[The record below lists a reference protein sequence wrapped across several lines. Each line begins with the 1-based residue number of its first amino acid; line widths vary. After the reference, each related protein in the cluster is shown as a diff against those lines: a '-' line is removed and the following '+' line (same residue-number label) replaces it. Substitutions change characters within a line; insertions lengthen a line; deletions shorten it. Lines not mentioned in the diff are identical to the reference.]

1 MTNQL
6 IILFVLV
13 LVSAFFSG
21 SELAFVVA
29 NKLKI
34 EVRARKKNYAA
45 RSAYAFV
52 QNPQYFY
59 STILIGNNVINIAF
73 ASLSAIILSTAF
85 NMSEFSVIIVST
97 LVLLLFGELLPKFL
111 ARELGDRVV
120 LITSI
125 PIRTIFYILY
135 PFVKLTSSL
144 SSFLTQSSNVKAE
157 NLNFLF
163 SKEDIEVLVK
173 ESHEAGVVNKKESTI
188 ITRVLALGEQKV
200 YEAMRPRIEIVGI
213 DIGSTIAEAVSVFID
228 SGYSKLP
235 VYEENLDNIR
245 GVVFAYDIFKSPANL
260 QSIIHEII
268 FVPETK
274 RSFEMLNEFLNK
286 QVSIAIVVDEF
297 GGTAGLVTME
307 DIIEEL
313 FGEIKDEYDIEEDI
327 CRKIAADSYLIS
339 GKVEIDYINE
349 KYNLDLP
356 TGDYETIAGYVTNE
370 IGRIPLQGESVNI
383 GKFNFLIVRANNI
396 KIELVKLTFLP
407 TDENIPPKSI

>member
-6 IILFVLV
+6 IILIILV

-34 EVRARKKNYAA
+34 EVRARKKNFAA
-45 RSAYAFV
+45 KSAYAFV
-52 QNPQYFY
+52 QRPQYFY
-59 STILIGNNVINIAF
+59 STILIANNVINIAF

-85 NMSEFSVIIVST
+85 NMNEFSIMIIST
-97 LVLLLFGELLPKFL
+97 LMLLIFGELLPKYF

-120 LITSI
+120 LVTSI
-125 PIRTIFYILY
+125 PVRIIFYILY
-135 PFVKLTSSL
+135 PFVRLTSSL
-144 SSFLTQSSNVKAE
+144 SSFVVQTSNVKAE
-157 NLNFLF
+157 NINFLF
-163 SKEDIEVLVK
+163 SKEDIEFLVK
-173 ESHEAGVVNKKESTI
+173 ESHEAGMVNKKESVI
-188 ITRVLALGEQKV
+188 ISRVLELGEQKV
-200 YEAMRPRIEIVGI
+200 YEAMRPRTEIVGVEIEATI
-213 DIGSTIAEAVSVFID
+213 DEVISAFVD

-245 GVVFAYDIFKSPANL
+245 GVIFAYDIFNSPQNL
-260 QSIIHEII
+260 QSIIREII

-286 QVSIAIVVDEF
+286 QVSIAVVVDEF

-327 CRKIAADSYLIS
+327 CRKITPDAYLIS

-349 KYNLDLP
+349 KYNLNIP
-356 TGDYETIAGYVTNE
+356 TGDYETIAGYITNE
-370 IGRIPLQGESVNI
+370 IGRIPHQGENVI
-383 GKFNFLIVRANNI
+383 IDKFNFLITRSTNI
-396 KIELVKLTFLP
+396 KIDLVKLTVIPSEDTL
-407 TDENIPPKSI
+407 PPKTV

>member
-1 MTNQL
+1 MTDQL
-6 IILFVLV
+6 IILIILV
-13 LVSAFFSG
+13 IISAFFAG

-45 RSAYAFV
+45 MSAYAFV
-52 QNPQYFY
+52 QKPRYFY
-59 STILIGNNVINIAF
+59 STILIANNVINVAF
-73 ASLSAIILSTAF
+73 ASLSAVILSVAF
-85 NMSEFSVIIVST
+85 NLSEFSILIIST
-97 LVLLLFGELLPKFL
+97 LILLIFGELIPKYF
-111 ARELGDRVV
+111 ARELGDRIV

-125 PIRTIFYILY
+125 PIRVIFYILY
-135 PFVKLTSSL
+135 PFVRITSSL

-157 NLNFLF
+157 NINFLF
-163 SKEDIEVLVK
+163 SKEDIEFLVK
-173 ESHEAGVVNKKESTI
+173 ESHEAGIVNKKESAI

-200 YEAMRPRIEIVGI
+200 YEAMRPRTEIVGVDI
-213 DIGSTIAEAVSVFID
+213 DSTIDAAISIFIE
-228 SGYSKLP
+228 SGYSKIP

-245 GVVFAYDIFKSPANL
+245 GVIFAYDIFKSPENL
-260 QSIIHEII
+260 QSIIREII

-327 CRKIAADSYLIS
+327 CRKIAPDTYLIS

-349 KYNLDLP
+349 KYNLNIP
-356 TGDYETIAGYVTNE
+356 TGDYETIAGFITSK
-370 IGRIPLQGESVNI
+370 IGRIPLQGENI
-383 GKFNFLIVRANNI
+383 IIDKFNLLISRANNI
-396 KIELVKLTFLP
+396 KIDLVKLTILP
-407 TDENIPPKSI
+407 SEDGILPKSV